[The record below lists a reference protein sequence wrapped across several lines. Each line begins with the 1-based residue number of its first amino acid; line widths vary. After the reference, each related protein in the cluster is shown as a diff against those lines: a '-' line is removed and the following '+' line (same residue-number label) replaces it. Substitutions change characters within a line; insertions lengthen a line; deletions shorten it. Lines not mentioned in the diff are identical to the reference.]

1 MVLGETEVNFKYKME
16 NTNSNMNGYT
26 TSNITLF
33 PNSSWSNFSVNSHL
47 PNRSEIAH
55 FLEFERYV
63 RIIVPTIFGLIV
75 IVGLFGNLLVI
86 FVVLSNQQMRNTT
99 NVLIVSLA
107 VADLSFIIF
116 CVPFT
121 ATSYALPLWPFGD
134 IWCKIVQYLLHV
146 CAYASV
152 YTLVLMSLD
161 RFLAVVH
168 PISSMSIRTVRNT
181 YVAVIIIWIII
192 FGGNIPLLFQY
203 TEISYVYY
211 DEMRSACVNN
221 ASLEDPH
228 VMKTV
233 STCFFVFGYVLPLA
247 LVCLL
252 YGLMLKRLLYGIVP
266 GGSQRAESI
275 RSKKRVTKMI
285 VIVVVIFALCWL
297 PIQIIFI
304 LQAFGPYS
312 TEIPTVAAQ
321 FAANCLAYMNSC
333 VNPILYA
340 FLSENFRRSFKK
352 LLCCSTGQYTKFEYE
367 KTNVKNFEREK
378 NDTNSSRCAATM
390 TTMQTFYNGNDAA
403 NNSAEN
409 NIDNCALSEL

>member
-1 MVLGETEVNFKYKME
+1 MLAGETEVGLKYNME
-16 NTNSNMNGYT
+16 TSNSIMNGYT
-26 TSNITLF
+26 TSNITF
-33 PNSSWSNFSVNSHL
+33 FSNSSWSNFSVNS

-75 IVGLFGNLLVI
+75 VVGLFGNLLVI
-86 FVVLSNQQMRNTT
+86 LVVLSNQQMRNTT

-121 ATSYALPLWPFGD
+121 ATAYALPVWPFGD
-134 IWCKIVQYLLHV
+134 IWCRIVQYLLHV

-161 RFLAVVH
+161 RYLAVVH
-168 PISSMSIRTVRNT
+168 PITSMSLRTVRNT
-181 YVAVIIIWIII
+181 YFAVVIIWIII
-192 FGGNIPLLFQY
+192 FLGNIPLLYQY
-203 TEISYVYY
+203 TEMVYDY
-211 DEMRSACVNN
+211 YGETRSACLNN
-221 ASLEDPH
+221 VSFEDPH
-228 VMKTV
+228 VMKIV
-233 STCFFVFGYVLPLA
+233 SSCFFAFGYVLPLT

-266 GGSQRAESI
+266 GVSQRAESM

-285 VIVVVIFALCWL
+285 VIVVVVFALCWL

-312 TEIPTVAAQ
+312 TDIHTAAAQ

-340 FLSENFRRSFKK
+340 FLSDNFRRSFKK

-367 KTNVKNFEREK
+367 KTNVKNFERER
-378 NDTNSSRCAATM
+378 NDNHSTRCATSM

-403 NNSAEN
+403 NNSDEKNAN
-409 NIDNCALSEL
+409 KCALSEL